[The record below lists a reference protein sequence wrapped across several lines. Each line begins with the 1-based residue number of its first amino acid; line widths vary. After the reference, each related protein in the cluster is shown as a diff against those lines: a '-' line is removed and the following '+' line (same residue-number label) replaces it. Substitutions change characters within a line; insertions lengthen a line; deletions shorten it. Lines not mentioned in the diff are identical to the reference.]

1 MHDDSDQEP
10 RAPLS
15 LATDLTLTVEGTEA
29 TVSSTGERV
38 FVEFSSVP
46 DAVRAFRA
54 GGVSKGRTT
63 RLAALLH
70 TTDLTVE
77 VRVRDRTVA
86 VVGSGAHPGV
96 VSRRLG
102 VAPAEL
108 RIGGGLGALGREL
121 TSELAALER
130 ALE

>member
-1 MHDDSDQEP
+1 MDDDRDREP

-15 LATDLTLTVEGTEA
+15 LETDLRLTIDGREA
-29 TVSSTGERV
+29 TLSSTGERV

-54 GGVSKGRTT
+54 SGVSTSRTN

-86 VVGSGAHPGV
+86 VIGPGARPGI

-121 TSELAALER
+121 ASGLAALER